1 MKKILLLAAALGWA
15 ANASAGVLAYPVHKK
30 TLANGLDVVVV
41 ETPEFKDVLSFNTLI
56 MAGSGKEEEKGASGL
71 AHLFEHILFRHRA
84 GGVEGGY
91 DDAMTR
97 LGTHNN
103 AWTSNDVTFYH
114 PLTFA
119 RNLAEVAALEAGR
132 FTALDFSEKTFRTEA
147 GAVLGEYRRGASS
160 PSQKMDEVLCELQW
174 AGHPYGHT
182 TIGYYADVQAMPDHF
197 GSAKAFYETWYRP
210 NNAAVVVVGDVKAAD
225 VFAVVEKDFGSWTS
239 KPVPAVKAPASREPG
254 ERRGHVAWDSD
265 VAPAL
270 WVSYRTPAFK
280 LGSRASA
287 AAVLVPELLVSQAA
301 PLYKKLRYE
310 KQTASDLGTTEG
322 TGGLESDAPRALTVA
337 ATLFKDK
344 HAARGQAY
352 FAEVEADI
360 KEGVEALKS
369 FSKEPGAKA
378 LLETVK
384 SKYRYDFL
392 AGLSSPE
399 RIGSTLA
406 WYYRFTRD
414 TAALDA
420 LLDSVSKVEP
430 ADIDAFAQEHF
441 KAEGKAVVTMSAKG
455 GK

>member
-1 MKKILLLAAALGWA
+1 MNKTLLLAAALAWA
-15 ANASAGVLAYPVHKK
+15 AHASAGVLSYPVHKK
-30 TLANGLDVVVV
+30 TLPNGLDVVVV

-103 AWTSNDVTFYH
+103 AWTSSDVTFYH

-119 RNLAEVAALEAGR
+119 RNLADVAALEGGR
-132 FTALDFSEKTFRTEA
+132 FVSLDFSEKTFKTEA

-160 PSQKMDEVLCELQW
+160 PSQKMDETLCELQW
-174 AGHPYGHT
+174 PGHPYGHT
-182 TIGYYADVQAMPDHF
+182 TIGYFADVQAMPEHF
-197 GSAKAFYETWYRP
+197 GSAKAFYDTWYRP
-210 NNAAVVVVGDVKAAD
+210 NNAAVVVVGDVKADDA
-225 VFAVVEKDFGSWTS
+225 FAAVERTYGAW
-239 KPVPAVKAPASREPG
+239 KPQAVPSVKAPAAREPG

-270 WVSYRTPAFK
+270 WVSYRTPAFT
-280 LGSRASA
+280 LGSRSSA
-287 AAVLVPELLVSQAA
+287 AALLLPELLVSPAA

-310 KQTASDLGTTEG
+310 KQTASELGTTEG
-322 TGGLESDAPRALTVA
+322 ASGLESDAPRALTVA

-344 HAARGQAY
+344 HAQRGGEY
-352 FAEVEADI
+352 FSEVERDI
-360 KEGVEALKS
+360 EEGVEALKD
-369 FSKEPGAKA
+369 FSKQPAAKE

-414 TAALDA
+414 PAALDA
-420 LLDSVSKVEP
+420 LLGSVAQVEP
-430 ADIDAFAQEHF
+430 ADIDAFAREHF
-441 KAEGKAVVTMSAKG
+441 NAEGRAVVTMAAKEAE
-455 GK
+455 

>member
-1 MKKILLLAAALGWA
+1 MKKIFLLAASLAWA
-15 ANASAGVLAYPVHKK
+15 ASASAGVLAYPVQKK
-30 TLANGLDVVVV
+30 TLPNGLDVVVV
-41 ETPEFKDVLSFNTLI
+41 ETPEFKNVLSFNTLI

-119 RNLAEVAALEAGR
+119 GNLSAVADLEAGR
-132 FTALDFSEKTFRTEA
+132 FTALEFTEKTFRTEA

-174 AGHPYGHT
+174 PGHPYGHT
-182 TIGYYADVQAMPDHF
+182 TIGYLADVQAMPEHF
-197 GSAKAFYETWYRP
+197 GSAKAFYDAWYRP

-225 VFAVVEKDFGSWTS
+225 AFAAVEKAYGAWQP
-239 KPVPAVKAPASREPG
+239 KPVPAVKAPATREPG

-265 VAPAL
+265 VAPSV
-270 WVSYRTPAFK
+270 WVSYRTPAFA
-280 LGSRASA
+280 LGSRRSA
-287 AAVLVPELLVSQAA
+287 AAQLLPELLVSQAA

-310 KQTASDLGTTEG
+310 KQTASELGTTEG

-352 FAEVEADI
+352 FDEVEADI
-360 KEGVEALKS
+360 ESGVEALKG
-369 FSKEPGAKA
+369 FSSQPGAKD

-414 TAALDA
+414 ASALDA
-420 LLDSVSKVEP
+420 LLDSVSQVEP
-430 ADIDAFAQEHF
+430 ADIDAFAKEYF
-441 KAEGKAVVTMSAKG
+441 KAEGRAVVTMSAKG